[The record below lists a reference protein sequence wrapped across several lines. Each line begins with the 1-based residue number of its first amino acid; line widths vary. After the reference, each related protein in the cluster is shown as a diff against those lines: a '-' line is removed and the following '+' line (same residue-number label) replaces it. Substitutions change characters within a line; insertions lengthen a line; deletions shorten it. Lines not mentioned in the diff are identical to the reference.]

1 MHFSKTFLVAGIAAA
16 ALSLA
21 GCKKSADGGGTD
33 SASNATT
40 ASSVAANAPAGG
52 WVEQVVQTED
62 GGFRMGNPNAA
73 AKLVEFGSRTCP
85 HCGIFTKE
93 AMPEI
98 RQMVATGKLSYEFND
113 FAIHAPDVAAI
124 LLGQC
129 NGPST
134 FFPILEGMMADQIN
148 TLPKLEKLPDGF
160 AQSMTGKS
168 VTQQAQMWADYLGY
182 TKFVGQRGVPEAKAK
197 ACLADSKAL
206 DALGQHM
213 QAGQTKYNIEG
224 TPTFILNGEAVG
236 TADWKDL
243 KPKLTAAMGG

>member
-1 MHFSKTFLVAGIAAA
+1 MQFSKTFLIAGIAAA

-21 GCKKSADGGGTD
+21 GCKKSADNAGNG
-33 SASNATT
+33 SAPAST
-40 ASSVAANAPAGG
+40 ASTGPAGPAPAGG

-62 GGFRMGNPNAA
+62 GGFRMGNPNAQ

-85 HCGIFTKE
+85 HCGLFTKE

-98 RQMVATGKLSYEFND
+98 KQMVATGKLSYEFND

-134 FFPILEGMMADQIN
+134 FFPILEGMMADQET

-168 VTQQAQMWADYLGY
+168 VSDQAAMWADYLGY
-182 TKFVGQRGVPEAKAK
+182 TKFVGQRGVPEGKAK
-197 ACLADSKAL
+197 ACLADAKAI
-206 DALGQHM
+206 DALGKNM
-213 QAGQTKYNIEG
+213 QTASTKFNIQG
-224 TPTFILNGEAVG
+224 TPTFVINGEVIG
-236 TADWKDL
+236 TAEWQDL